1 MRKRKNDDLYI
12 ENMYSKFRSR
22 VLKILPIPEE
32 ECDAF
37 FASEKKFRELKAKE
51 YFIREGETCRELA
64 FVNKGVLRMY
74 YLSPGGKEI
83 NTMFFFENDFVT
95 SFQSLLQQKPGRYFI
110 QALEDCELITVAYE
124 TLQHA
129 YEQSP
134 LWGKFGRLMAEKSY
148 IIAEKRIE
156 SLLFL
161 DAEERYLNLVK
172 TYPRV
177 FEQVPLYHIAS
188 YLGIERES
196 LSRLRKRLAKSNAIV
211 TQVNF

>member
-1 MRKRKNDDLYI
+1 
-12 ENMYSKFRSR
+12 MYSKFRSR

-37 FASEKKFRELKAKE
+37 FASEKKFFNLKAKE
-51 YFIREGETCRELA
+51 FLIRENETCQEMA

-74 YLSPGGKEI
+74 YLSPAGKEI

-95 SFQSLLQQKPGRYFI
+95 CFQSMLLQKPGRYFI
-110 QALEDCELITVAYE
+110 QALEDCELITVAYD
-124 TLQHA
+124 TLQNA
-129 YEQSP
+129 YEHSH
-134 LWGKFGRLMAEKSY
+134 LWNKFGRIIAEKSY
-148 IIAEKRIE
+148 IISEKRIE

-161 DAEERYLNLVK
+161 NAEERYLNLIK

-188 YLGIERES
+188 YLSIERES
-196 LSRLRKRLAKSNAIV
+196 LSRLRKRLSKPKAIV
-211 TQVNF
+211 T